1 MESQMIKLIL
11 FIYRC
16 IIFMITRCLVV
27 PCIVAN
33 IDSVVVIRCKPPAE
47 DKEIAN
53 LTRGD
58 DRFQRPTSRSFW
70 LH

>member
-1 MESQMIKLIL
+1 
-11 FIYRC
+11 
-16 IIFMITRCLVV
+16 MITKCLVM

-33 IDSVVVIRCKPPAE
+33 FDSLVVIRCKPPAE

-58 DRFQRPTSRSFW
+58 ERFQRPTSRSF
-70 LH
+70 